1 MMTFV
6 YHKEIVKTLSL
17 VDVTSEFVSR
27 NERRRADFGERK
39 FVDETE

>member
-1 MMTFV
+1 MYIIF
-6 YHKEIVKTLSL
+6 KEVAKTLSL
-17 VDVTSEFVSR
+17 AEVANEFVSR